1 MYNFEREAEFLKD
14 RCDELVRQLA
24 DSERALAI
32 CDRSRLDVGE
42 FAAHT
47 EAKLTQEVA
56 RQKTRLDELG
66 GENRDLSRMLSRS
79 ENVRSGLLVE
89 IREREETQMTL
100 QNVLAEAARTEDKL
114 TQEIV
119 RQKSQLWELATSNAA
134 LTGNLATYRARFM
147 ADLLSR
153 VKMDAAFWGVDIAE
167 ALAL

>member
-1 MYNFEREAEFLKD
+1 MEKATIGTTVFESGMRTLQSQGEVDDYNE
-14 RCDELVRQLA
+14 VRVL
-24 DSERALAI
+24 RA
-32 CDRSRLDVGE
+32 
-42 FAAHT
+42 
-47 EAKLTQEVA
+47 EVA
-56 RQKTRLDELG
+56 RQKTRLYELG
-66 GENRDLSRMLSRS
+66 GANRDLSRMLSRS
-79 ENVRSGLLVE
+79 ENVRSGLLGE

-100 QNVLAEAARTEDKL
+100 QNALAEAARTEDKL